1 MILRSIEVEG
11 FRCFD
16 RALRVADFATGLNVL
31 HGPNGAGK
39 STLLR
44 ALQHVMVDSY
54 SLSGAA
60 VKQAMSPW
68 GRALS
73 PRICAEFSHGADVW
87 RIEKRFLASP
97 SAKLERLE
105 AGVFRPVADGR
116 EADQRIR
123 EMLLAEGAAKGIAK
137 DVHMGLLQVLWT
149 PQGAPLLPEW
159 SAGVRT
165 TLQEAFGAGDRA
177 VGIERL

>member
-16 RALRVADFATGLNVL
+16 RVLRVADFAPGLNVL

-60 VKQAMSPW
+60 
-68 GRALS
+68 G
-73 PRICAEFSHGADVW
+73 
-87 RIEKRFLASP
+87 
-97 SAKLERLE
+97 
-105 AGVFRPVADGR
+105 
-116 EADQRIR
+116 
-123 EMLLAEGAAKGIAK
+123 
-137 DVHMGLLQVLWT
+137 
-149 PQGAPLLPEW
+149 
-159 SAGVRT
+159 
-165 TLQEAFGAGDRA
+165 
-177 VGIERL
+177 